1 MTILF
6 ASLLILAI
14 LIIVFISECDN
25 TLIANLEDKIKQK
38 EIIFDIITEK
48 YGPDECDKIRLE
60 YMHRI
65 LPPPMEEIK

>member
-1 MTILF
+1 MAILF

-14 LIIVFISECDN
+14 LIIVFINECDN
-25 TLIANLEDKIKQK
+25 TLVANLEDKIKQK

-48 YGPDECDKIRLE
+48 YGSDECDKIRLE
-60 YMHRI
+60 YMHRV

>member
-14 LIIVFISECDN
+14 LIIVFIDKCNN
-25 TLIANLEDKIKQK
+25 TLVANLEDKIKQK

-48 YGPDECDKIRLE
+48 YGHDECDKIRLE

>member
-14 LIIVFISECDN
+14 LIIVFTNECN
-25 TLIANLEDKIKQK
+25 NRLIAKLEEKIKRQEIVF
-38 EIIFDIITEK
+38 EIISEK
-48 YGPDECDKIRLE
+48 YGNDERDKILLE

>member
-14 LIIVFISECDN
+14 LIIIVINECNN
-25 TLIANLEDKIKQK
+25 TLVANLEDKIKQK
-38 EIIFDIITEK
+38 EIIFDIISEK
-48 YGPDECDKIRLE
+48 YGNDECDKIRLE

>member
-14 LIIVFISECDN
+14 LIIIVTNECNN
-25 TLIANLEDKIKQK
+25 TLVANLEDKIKQK
-38 EIIFDIITEK
+38 EIIFDIISEK
-48 YGPDECDKIRLE
+48 YGSDECDKIRLE
-60 YMHRI
+60 FMHRI